1 MPNFEIVSIEQ
12 IKAAPRVSEVRR
24 KKLEE
29 YVSYI
34 NQLTNVKGGRLV
46 CSADENVAAIRYD
59 LRRAAEIAGKKVAIR
74 TSGNIILFFLEKRR
88 RATDGTENII
98 LSKDAHIL
106 DLAENYYKKHKES
119 LLAEYKGK
127 YIAILNNKVVGA
139 DKDFSTLAGRVNEK
153 YGYQTIYMPYVDVKE
168 RIVRVPSP
176 RIKT

>member
-12 IKAAPRVSEVRR
+12 IKAAPRVSEARR

-29 YVSYI
+29 YVGYI

-46 CSADENVAAIRYD
+46 CSADDNISAVRND
-59 LRRAAEIAGKKVAIR
+59 LRRAAEIAGKKIAMR
-74 TSGNIILFFLEKRR
+74 RAGNIISFFLEKRSGV
-88 RATDGTENII
+88 ADDTENIT
-98 LSKDAHIL
+98 LPKDAHIL

-127 YIAILNNKVVGA
+127 YIAILDNKVVGA
-139 DKDFSTLAGRVNEK
+139 DKDFSTLARKVYAK